1 MNTHWMSRALLSI
14 SLIVVVVFTPD
25 VAAQGYDTPLTIQ
38 GLDHTA
44 LQSAASR
51 AFGGIAIGLDGDAS
65 TMFMHPANLQS
76 LDGPQIA
83 FGGVRYSS
91 DARQEQQYAP
101 LKYYSNFSLLMEGL
115 TGHIPN
121 PDTSLTGVNAGDTV
135 QRPFD
140 TIGPNWSRSERVT
153 DPLQAVAAVPF
164 RVGEMKFTG
173 GIGFVQ
179 YADLHHYYQNNNV
192 LNPSILSER
201 PYPVPRPPTDS
212 IPVVAGWSQYSR
224 FRDGSI
230 RGYGGALSAA
240 LSENLVIGISGLVLK
255 GSSDDFEQQIS
266 RGRLTFYTNFFKL
279 DSVHGVVTRTG
290 TSDYSGQEFTVSA
303 RYRGKYLSA
312 GFSLRPPTTITRT
325 FSTSVRVEDGRTV
338 STSAVSGKDKLK
350 FPWRGALGLSI
361 NPAKD
366 LLLAFEY
373 EIRAFTS
380 AVYTQPD
387 GTQSKPW
394 LSASVFHVGLQ
405 YEAFDWLTVR
415 GGIRGQGEVFEPEGN
430 LISGEPVTYSIY
442 SGGVGLSYADIRLDV
457 TYEYGQMK
465 YQDVWGS
472 AVSLNTERRHSIVAN
487 VSYNIRWD
495 R

>member
-1 MNTHWMSRALLSI
+1 MNVHRALRALLSI
-14 SLIVVVVFTPD
+14 PLVAGTLFAPD
-25 VAAQGYDTPLTIQ
+25 TAAQGYDTPLTIQ
-38 GLDHTA
+38 GLDHTTS
-44 LQSAASR
+44 QSAASR
-51 AFGGIAIGLDGDAS
+51 AFGGVAIGFDGDAS
-65 TMFMHPANLQS
+65 TMFLHPANLQS
-76 LDGPQIA
+76 LDRAQIA
-83 FGGVRYSS
+83 FGGVRYTS

-153 DPLQAVAAVPF
+153 DPLQALAAVPF
-164 RVGEMKFTG
+164 RVGEMKFAG

-212 IPVVAGWSQYSR
+212 IPVVSRWSQYSR

-240 LSENLVIGISGLVLK
+240 LSEKLVVGLSGLILK
-255 GSSDDFEQQIS
+255 GSSDDFEQQVS
-266 RGRLTFYTNFFKL
+266 RGNLTFYTNFFKL
-279 DSVHGVVTRTG
+279 DSVHGVVTKTG
-290 TSDYSGQEFTVSA
+290 TSDYSGQEFTLSA
-303 RYRGKYLSA
+303 RYRGEYVSA
-312 GFSLRPPTTITRT
+312 GFSVRPPTTITRT
-325 FSTSVRVEDGRTV
+325 FTTSIRVVDGATV
-338 STSAVSGKDKLK
+338 STSTAEGKDKLK
-350 FPWRGALGLSI
+350 FPWRGGVGLLI

-366 LLLAFEY
+366 LLLGLEY
-373 EIRAFTS
+373 EIRAYAS

-387 GTQSKPW
+387 GVQSKPW
-394 LSASVFHVGLQ
+394 LSASVFHIGLQ

-415 GGIRGQGEVFEPEGN
+415 GGIRGQAEVFEPEGN
-430 LISGEPVTYSIY
+430 FISGEPVSYSIY
-442 SGGVGLSYADIRLDV
+442 SGGVGLTYADIRLDV

-472 AVSLNTERRHSIVAN
+472 AVSLNTERRHSIVVN
-487 VSYNIRWD
+487 VLYNIRWD